1 MEWLDSSHLS
11 LGLFFVGLYGVLTQ
25 RNVIKTIISINIMD
39 AAAILFLIT
48 ANLKP
53 GSVPPIGVEPGA
65 VPIADPVPQAL
76 MITAIV
82 IGVSVTAMCLALFIR
97 MAHRYGS
104 SDWEKIVHRV
114 ED

>member
-1 MEWLDSSHLS
+1 MEWFNSSYLS
-11 LGLFFVGLYGVLTQ
+11 LGLFFIGLFGVLTQ

-48 ANLKP
+48 TNLRP
-53 GSVPPIGVEPGA
+53 ESVPPLSGA
-65 VPIADPVPQAL
+65 DPAMMADPVPQAL

-104 SDWEKIVHRV
+104 SDWEKIVHRM

>member
-1 MEWLDSSHLS
+1 MEWFDSSVLS
-11 LGLFFVGLYGVLTQ
+11 LGLFFVGLFGVLTQ

-39 AAAILFLIT
+39 ASAILFLIT
-48 ANLKP
+48 ANLLP
-53 GSVPPIGVEPGA
+53 GSVPPLIGNDPA
-65 VPIADPVPQAL
+65 RMADPVPQAL

-82 IGVSVTAMCLALFIR
+82 IGVSVTAMCLALFMR

-104 SDWEKIVHRV
+104 SDWENIVHRL

>member
-1 MEWLDSSHLS
+1 MEWLNSSHLS
-11 LGLFFVGLYGVLTQ
+11 LGLFFVGLYGVITQ

-48 ANLKP
+48 ANLQP
-53 GSVPPIGVEPGA
+53 GSVPPIAGGDPSRM
-65 VPIADPVPQAL
+65 ADPVPQAL

-97 MAHRYGS
+97 MAHRYGT

-114 ED
+114 DD

>member
-1 MEWLDSSHLS
+1 MEWFDSSYLG
-11 LGLFFVGLYGVLTQ
+11 LGLFFVGLFGVLTQ

-39 AAAILFLIT
+39 ASAILFLIT
-48 ANLKP
+48 ANMNP
-53 GSVPPIGVEPGA
+53 ESVAPIVGNDPSRM
-65 VPIADPVPQAL
+65 ADPVPQAL

-104 SDWEKIVHRV
+104 SDWEKILHRQ

>member
-1 MEWLDSSHLS
+1 MEWFNSSYLS
-11 LGLFFVGLYGVLTQ
+11 LGLFFIGLFGVLTQ

-48 ANLKP
+48 TNLRP
-53 GSVPPIGVEPGA
+53 ESVPPLIGSDPA
-65 VPIADPVPQAL
+65 MMADPVPQAL

-104 SDWEKIVHRV
+104 SDWEKIVHRM